1 MKFEYGEY
9 IVECAKQFY
18 NADEEYEEYIFEC
31 AKHFYDADEEYIEGS
46 PPQDIVSTPV
56 SKESVLSFATDI
68 KPSRDLS
75 EYEYSLYL
83 IHGTAEELETDTIT
97 YETCRKINKPV
108 SNFRRRL
115 AMNSNISPEVLISLR
130 NDLHNVQ
137 TY

>member
-1 MKFEYGEY
+1 MKFEYETYSCNKDNKEKFELY
-9 IVECAKQFY
+9 IKHYENIIERAKQFY
-18 NADEEYEEYIFEC
+18 DANEEYI
-31 AKHFYDADEEYIEGS
+31 KGS
-46 PPQDIVSTPV
+46 PPQEVVSTPV
-56 SKESVLSFATDI
+56 SKESVLSFASDI

-115 AMNSNISPEVLISLR
+115 AMNSNISPEILISLSKE
-130 NDLHNVQ
+130 LHNV
-137 TY
+137 